1 MNLRKDSIEEAKLNA
16 ALESVKHVKDESV
29 LGLGS
34 GSTISYV
41 IREIGALVKKG
52 EIRVLAVPTSYQTF
66 QLAIQHGIPIT
77 TLAEHPTLNIAIDG
91 ADQIDQKLNLI
102 KGMGGALTQ
111 EKIVAEASKKFIVVA
126 DERKKVKFLGE
137 NNHPV
142 PIEAMSFALSLV
154 MKKLEK
160 LGGRPVLRMSKGKV
174 GPVVTDNG
182 NFILDVD
189 FGIIQNPLEKET
201 KLKNIPGVIE
211 TGLFIEM
218 ADLVYLGEK
227 NGVKELKR
235 EE

>member
-1 MNLRKDSIEEAKLNA
+1 MNPRKDSIEEAKLNA
-16 ALESVKHVKDESV
+16 ALESIKHVKDEFV
-29 LGLGS
+29 IGLGS

-41 IREIGALVKKG
+41 IKEIGTLVKKE
-52 EIRVLAVPTSYQTF
+52 EIHVIAVPTSYQTF
-66 QLAIQHGIPIT
+66 RLAIQHGIPIT
-77 TLAEHPTLNIAIDG
+77 TLAEHTTLNLAIDG
-91 ADQIDQKLNLI
+91 ADQIDQKINLI

-111 EKIVAEASKKFIVVA
+111 EKIVAEAAEKLIIVA

-142 PIEAMSFALSLV
+142 PIEVMSFALSLV
-154 MKKLEK
+154 TKKLEK
-160 LGGRPVLRMSKGKV
+160 LGGKPMLRMSKGKV

-201 KLKNIPGVIE
+201 KLKSIPGVIE

-235 EE
+235 ED